1 MLKYDYFILK
11 EEKIGDKKY
20 LLVMNNSLYGKDSG
34 RIQFL
39 IIKKFNNIKTTI
51 LIKEFKNCTTK
62 NTIRAKKQRMNKE
75 FYSLINYLKEKGEND
90 DDLKNNM

>member
-20 LLVMNNSLYGKDSG
+20 LLIMNNSLYGKNSG

-51 LIKEFKNCTTK
+51 MIKEFKNCTTK

-75 FYSLINYLKEKGEND
+75 FYSLINYLREKGE
-90 DDLKNNM
+90 KNNDLENNM